1 MSQSTDE
8 LRSQLA
14 RLADN
19 VIVPI
24 ELADRA
30 RQQARR
36 DRTRLITVVA
46 LVVALAAIGTVAALR
61 TFVQPR
67 SLPAATYQMPFGL
80 RPPDGTR
87 QLGPVFVQSDDAQ
100 TTVLLVTGD
109 PYAVFRD
116 LAAQLRRAGFGSSGN
131 PIVCGNDPTTGAV
144 PWTCFAGGE
153 RRTSRDDSV
162 SMSMVVS
169 VHGGPYQA
177 ELVIATVS
185 APLGPNDSV
194 STDLGPIFEVPAG
207 PAPVQPERYAPG
219 ATAGAGPHDPTSD
232 AGSFIR
238 YAHGVTSVVPPF
250 HLGCGG
256 TAGFTSL
263 QSTPGSPTAAARDY
277 VSQLVSHGM
286 HVTETNA
293 TWTVL
298 KGDTNIA
305 AIIVS
310 RGRDDSGYLLLE
322 YCER

>member
-1 MSQSTDE
+1 MSQSTDQ
-8 LRSQLA
+8 LRSQLG
-14 RLADN
+14 RLADT

-24 ELADRA
+24 ELADQA
-30 RQQARR
+30 RQRARR
-36 DRTRLITVVA
+36 DRTRLVTIVALVVTLAAVGTVVA
-46 LVVALAAIGTVAALR
+46 LR
-61 TFVQPR
+61 NFVQPR

-87 QLGPVFVQSDDAQ
+87 QLGPVFVQNDYAQ
-100 TTVLLVTGD
+100 TTVFLVTGD

-131 PIVCGNDPTTGAV
+131 PIVCGSDSTTGAES
-144 PWTCFAGGE
+144 WTCFAGGE
-153 RRTSRDDSV
+153 RRTGRDEMV

-207 PAPVQPERYAPG
+207 PAPVQPEQYQPG
-219 ATAGAGPHDPTSD
+219 ATAGPGPHDPTGD
-232 AGSFIR
+232 AGRFFR
-238 YAHGVTSVVPPF
+238 YTYGVSAVVPPF
-250 HLGCGG
+250 HLACGA
-256 TAGFTSL
+256 TAGFMSV
-263 QSTPGSPTAAARDY
+263 QSTAGSPVAAARDY
-277 VSQLVSHGM
+277 ISQLASQGLRM
-286 HVTETNA
+286 TERNA

-298 KGDTNIA
+298 KGDTNIGT
-305 AIIVS
+305 ITVS
-310 RGRDDSGYLLLE
+310 RGRDDTGYLLLE